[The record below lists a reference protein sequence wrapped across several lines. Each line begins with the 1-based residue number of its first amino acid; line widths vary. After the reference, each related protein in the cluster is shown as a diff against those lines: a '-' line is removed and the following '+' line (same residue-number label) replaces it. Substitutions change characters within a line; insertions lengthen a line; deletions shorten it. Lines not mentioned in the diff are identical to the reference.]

1 MEIPTEVNDRGRAQF
16 FICDRTWSPLLVTI
30 KSCINAMVA
39 IWALSVKIGQKLAK
53 FMLKFGIATLS
64 TFFCYFQLA
73 GKKIISIF
81 YFSQTNS
88 KTPKMVSMV
97 TILKL
102 GVKREFIQKVRAKRP
117 RTERSG
123 L

>member
-1 MEIPTEVNDRGRAQF
+1 MAISTEVNDRRGAQF
-16 FICDRTWSPLLVTI
+16 FICDRTCSPLLVTI

-53 FMLKFGIATLS
+53 FMLKFGSVLIDL
-64 TFFCYFQLA
+64 FCYFQLA

-81 YFSQTNS
+81 YFSQENS